1 VAGYCDTLDIGPD
14 SAVMLIDQDDTV
26 QDLAFHAWSEPGDVV
41 LKLADGTKVE
51 YGRCLLFDGTS
62 RKRDSGTC
70 VYVVSEGQVLLVGLL
85 AGRTGDGYIV
95 VVPNEA
101 IRASFELLNGRPLA
115 LAPA

>member
-1 VAGYCDTLDIGPD
+1 
-14 SAVMLIDQDDTV
+14 
-26 QDLAFHAWSEPGDVV
+26 
-41 LKLADGTKVE
+41 
-51 YGRCLLFDGTS
+51 
-62 RKRDSGTC
+62 